1 MAKVKLH
8 RVSNM
13 STYAATMSAYAEQ
26 YRSGFQS
33 VATHFTSGVQDEEG
47 LAINAFLNKINALQ
61 AQIFET
67 YPAAIEACAQVVDTY
82 AEGIQGAG
90 FPEICWTNDEGIS
103 SVGTKLTGT
112 GGDEQMGLV
121 EAKRSELAKA
131 MDAAE
136 EATGVASLSGDLMT
150 TKNQAEANFGDSKQ
164 ARDSKHQE
172 VSALFDSFISGLD
185 SSHESLSAA
194 NALIRQATLVT
205 SISPATILE
214 AITNKTLT
222 ADEMYYLDA
231 IQSKDDVELVS
242 VLLNEHDY
250 EDKEQFYKDLGT
262 RYTTGVS
269 QETVTA
275 VYGRLYQEMPSANTE
290 IPENGYALTHIEAFM
305 RAVET
310 HDATVARDYLKK
322 LITAGAQ
329 SAGLLR
335 AQGVAVMPDFPKEG
349 ATEKEYQDYID
360 KLSNEDV
367 KTVLQKLSGELKQA
381 GLLADIFKIAY
392 TEGIGKTTH
401 TYSAYYTDFSKGD
414 AETAVSSASY
424 DTEIGIAKGSL
435 KLTKDGISL
444 TLNPTYG
451 KDFEKLDRRT
461 ITSTSYTD
469 QSSLRDAAAEDR
481 FKELTAIHKQA
492 IQDLQVET
500 LKSITESS
508 VTLLSP
514 QWGVLVGVANA
525 MVGDDDDLVKSLN
538 AASSISADYLADINY
553 GNDSLNTKMSG
564 AFARGGA
571 GLTIVGNIINYY
583 DRVKEIDKQYE
594 ADMEQAKKSAKAER
608 SALFFDYGGTHVNS
622 GRSDVKNYYYYGPEY
637 DLEASLQMDDLEKNG
652 LRGYVFRESVED
664 NTNPENVREAIK
676 KLQEFDR
683 EVNKSDLKGKYTKGV
698 KDLITGNSNQTVSE
712 IGINQVSEG
721 FQEFEKQLSSNL
733 FDSSIYRKENA
744 AYFERLVKGNLFR

>member
-67 YPAAIEACAQVVDTY
+67 YPAAIEACAQVFDTY

-112 GGDEQMGLV
+112 GGDEQLGLV

-185 SSHESLSAA
+185 SSHATLSAA

-275 VYGRLYQEMPSANTE
+275 VYGRLYQEMPDLDE
-290 IPENGYALTHIEAFM
+290 ISEDGTPLSNIEAFM

-310 HDATVARDYLKK
+310 HDATVAKDYLGK
-322 LITAGAQ
+322 LITAGSQ
-329 SAGLLR
+329 LSKVLR
-335 AQGVAVMPDFPKEG
+335 SQAVAVMPDFPPEG
-349 ATEKEYQDYID
+349 SSPAVYQEYID
-360 KLSNEDV
+360 RLSNKDV
-367 KTVLQKLSGELKQA
+367 ATVLQAIGDKLTTA
-381 GLLADIFKIAY
+381 GYLSDVFQMAY
-392 TEGIGKTTH
+392 VEGLGKTTN
-401 TYSAYYTDFSKGD
+401 TKSLGYYDYSKGE
-414 AETAVSSASY
+414 AKWTTVSASY
-424 DTEIGIAKGSL
+424 DTEIGIKKGSL
-435 KLTKDGISL
+435 KLTKNNGVS
-444 TLNPTYG
+444 
-451 KDFEKLDRRT
+451 F
-461 ITSTSYTD
+461 
-469 QSSLRDAAAEDR
+469 
-481 FKELTAIHKQA
+481 
-492 IQDLQVET
+492 T
-500 LKSITESS
+500 LKSTTGPGFEA
-508 VTLLSP
+508 L
-514 QWGVLVGVANA
+514 
-525 MVGDDDDLVKSLN
+525 
-538 AASSISADYLADINY
+538 
-553 GNDSLNTKMSG
+553 
-564 AFARGGA
+564 
-571 GLTIVGNIINYY
+571 
-583 DRVKEIDKQYE
+583 KEY
-594 ADMEQAKKSAKAER
+594 
-608 SALFFDYGGTHVNS
+608 
-622 GRSDVKNYYYYGPEY
+622 
-637 DLEASLQMDDLEKNG
+637 
-652 LRGYVFRESVED
+652 
-664 NTNPENVREAIK
+664 
-676 KLQEFDR
+676 
-683 EVNKSDLKGKYTKGV
+683 EVN
-698 KDLITGNSNQTVSE
+698 
-712 IGINQVSEG
+712 
-721 FQEFEKQLSSNL
+721 
-733 FDSSIYRKENA
+733 
-744 AYFERLVKGNLFR
+744 